1 MNSLAVLRCAF
12 NTTVPWVGL
21 QCLIVVI
28 PDELTCSF
36 EVRIYHN
43 GAVGWFAVCNCGN
56 S

>member
-12 NTTVPWVGL
+12 NTTVPLVGL

-36 EVRIYHN
+36 EVRI
-43 GAVGWFAVCNCGN
+43 
-56 S
+56 